1 MHCSG
6 PRSVYKVHA
15 ARPSLQAKH
24 PHLVASSLA
33 LALLLLRLAFSNGQ
47 GRRGSAPLVAGLLL
61 LCLLL
66 PATTNAAAKTYIVGD
81 DAGWSKNLDSWLGGK
96 TFYAGD
102 VLVFKY
108 DKERHDL
115 AMLGGKGY
123 RRCQV
128 PRHSSKS
135 RVMRTGNDVVT
146 LRRGN
151 NYFICG
157 QPGHCKN
164 NMKLAVKAW

>member
-1 MHCSG
+1 M
-6 PRSVYKVHA
+6 A
-15 ARPSLQAKH
+15 AGQGRGSA
-24 PHLVASSLA
+24 HLVAGL
-33 LALLLLRLAFSNGQ
+33 
-47 GRRGSAPLVAGLLL
+47 LLL

-66 PATTNAAAKTYIVGD
+66 PATAAAAKTYIVGD
-81 DAGWSKNLDSWLGGK
+81 AAGWSKNVEASWLGGK

-115 AMLGGKGY
+115 VMLGGKGY

-128 PRHSSKS
+128 PRRSTKS
-135 RVMRTGNDVVT
+135 RVLRTGNDAVT

>member
-1 MHCSG
+1 M
-6 PRSVYKVHA
+6 A
-15 ARPSLQAKH
+15 A
-24 PHLVASSLA
+24 
-33 LALLLLRLAFSNGQ
+33 GQ
-47 GRRGSAPLVAGLLL
+47 GRGSAALVAGLLL

-66 PATTNAAAKTYIVGD
+66 PAADAAAKTYIVGD
-81 DAGWSKNLDSWLGGK
+81 DAGWSKNLEATWLAGK

-108 DKERHDL
+108 DKEHHDL
-115 AMLGGKGY
+115 VMLGGKGY

-135 RVMRTGNDVVT
+135 RVMRTGNDAVT
-146 LRRGN
+146 LSRGN

-157 QPGHCKN
+157 EPGHCKN